1 MKEWMAKLT
10 VMPVDPAA
18 KTIQISFDNHNPTL
32 CRDVVQ
38 VVLDA
43 FFKYEEQMGKQN
55 NKKVIGFVETQLDS
69 LSRVLKVARDS
80 VNNFQRKEKITDPKT
95 ESESV
100 SDKVNELKK
109 KLLDPDDGVIVKVNE
124 NTRFRLDQQ
133 KLQEREEREYKDLIL
148 EHSELMKWKSG
159 VTKAMWIFFTAIV
172 GILAK
177 IFFIGNGS

>member
-1 MKEWMAKLT
+1 MDSNKQITETLKELLAEMNAMKTTLPSSELRI
-10 VMPVDPAA
+10 
-18 KTIQISFDNHNPTL
+18 IQLSMEE
-32 CRDVVQ
+32 
-38 VVLDA
+38 
-43 FFKYEEQMGKQN
+43 FKHAQSDM
-55 NKKVIGFVETQLDS
+55 KKD
-69 LSRVLKVARDS
+69 LSD
-80 VNNFQRKEKITDPKT
+80 
-95 ESESV
+95 
-100 SDKVNELKK
+100 LKK

>member
-1 MKEWMAKLT
+1 MDPNKQITDTMKELLAEINAM
-10 VMPVDPAA
+10 
-18 KTIQISFDNHNPTL
+18 KTTLPSSELRIIQLSMEEFKHAQSDMK
-32 CRDVVQ
+32 RD
-38 VVLDA
+38 
-43 FFKYEEQMGKQN
+43 
-55 NKKVIGFVETQLDS
+55 
-69 LSRVLKVARDS
+69 LSD
-80 VNNFQRKEKITDPKT
+80 
-95 ESESV
+95 
-100 SDKVNELKK
+100 LKK

>member
-1 MKEWMAKLT
+1 MDPNKQITETLKELLAEINAMKTTLPSSELRI
-10 VMPVDPAA
+10 
-18 KTIQISFDNHNPTL
+18 IQLSMEE
-32 CRDVVQ
+32 
-38 VVLDA
+38 
-43 FFKYEEQMGKQN
+43 FKHAQSDM
-55 NKKVIGFVETQLDS
+55 KKD
-69 LSRVLKVARDS
+69 LSD
-80 VNNFQRKEKITDPKT
+80 
-95 ESESV
+95 
-100 SDKVNELKK
+100 LKK

>member
-1 MKEWMAKLT
+1 MDPNKQITETLKELLAEINAMKTTLPSSELRI
-10 VMPVDPAA
+10 
-18 KTIQISFDNHNPTL
+18 IQLSMEE
-32 CRDVVQ
+32 
-38 VVLDA
+38 
-43 FFKYEEQMGKQN
+43 FKHAQSDM
-55 NKKVIGFVETQLDS
+55 KKD
-69 LSRVLKVARDS
+69 LSD
-80 VNNFQRKEKITDPKT
+80 
-95 ESESV
+95 
-100 SDKVNELKK
+100 LKK

-133 KLQEREEREYKDLIL
+133 KLQEREEKEYKDLIL

>member
-1 MKEWMAKLT
+1 MDPNKQITETLKELLAEMNAMKTTLPSSELRI
-10 VMPVDPAA
+10 
-18 KTIQISFDNHNPTL
+18 IQLSMEE
-32 CRDVVQ
+32 
-38 VVLDA
+38 
-43 FFKYEEQMGKQN
+43 FKHAQSDM
-55 NKKVIGFVETQLDS
+55 KKD
-69 LSRVLKVARDS
+69 LSD
-80 VNNFQRKEKITDPKT
+80 
-95 ESESV
+95 
-100 SDKVNELKK
+100 LKK

-133 KLQEREEREYKDLIL
+133 KLQEREEKEYKDLIL